1 MNIPRDYEHM
11 KGLFQM
17 LKVKFVSIKHWFDM
31 LSWAMVE
38 VMHELLLEATKATF
52 FFATFIVINANE
64 VTTIDNTQWLLI
76 HLFAVEEDSNFA
88 LC

>member
-1 MNIPRDYEHM
+1 M

-17 LKVKFVSIKHWFDM
+17 LKVKFVSRKHWFDM

-52 FFATFIVINANE
+52 VFATLIVINANE
-64 VTTIDNTQWLLI
+64 LTTIDNTHWLLI